1 MLPIKLVTLGEG
13 RVGKSSLLL
22 RFSSDSFDANNP
34 STLAASFIEKR
45 LIVGSIPVT
54 LNLWD
59 TAGQEC
65 FHALGPLYYRDADCA
80 LLVFDL
86 TDADSFA
93 KVKRWVAELRTMVG
107 PTLPICLAG
116 NKSDLN
122 SLVDGLAAEAEQ
134 YAQQIGAKFYPT
146 SALLNRNV
154 DACFLYL
161 CNEVVMLQQQQQA
174 GGGESE
180 DDEEEH
186 RAIRLGTTASAKNDE
201 DQGGCCV

>member
-22 RFSSDSFDANNP
+22 RFSRDSFDVNSP

-45 LIVGSIPVT
+45 VILGTTSVT

-80 LLVFDL
+80 LVVFDL
-86 TDADSFA
+86 TDRQSF
-93 KVKRWVAELRTMVG
+93 VKCQSWVNELRTMVAKD
-107 PTLPICLAG
+107 LPICLAG
-116 NKSDLN
+116 NKSDIL
-122 SLVDGLAAEAEQ
+122 SLQVPGLEEEAELF
-134 YAQQIGAKFYPT
+134 AEKIHARFFPT

-161 CNEVVMLQQQQQA
+161 ANAVVERHKNIGIQ
-174 GGGESE
+174 E
-180 DDEEEH
+180 DEEEEEP
-186 RAIRLGTTASAKNDE
+186 AIRLGETHQNNDN
-201 DQGGCCV
+201 GCCM